1 MVRLK
6 GAASN
11 PNTPAETHFNSSM
24 VRLKGAASNPNT
36 PIETYFNSSM
46 VRLKGKERGDIVE
59 QEVRGCI
66 SGTW

>member
-1 MVRLK
+1 
-6 GAASN
+6 
-11 PNTPAETHFNSSM
+11 
-24 VRLKGAASNPNT
+24 
-36 PIETYFNSSM
+36 M